1 MENAKHLL
9 LNDLYLLSRRF
20 LEIHNQPYQRLI
32 LQDFMRSRLGV
43 LIGQRGVGKTTF
55 LIQKLLEAANNN
67 PLSTEIL
74 YVPMDH
80 FLIRKGSLYDIA
92 ESFYQMG
99 GKLIAFDEIHQY
111 PHWSKELKSIFD
123 TFPNLAIIASG
134 SSALEIRKGTHDLS
148 RRAVINFM
156 PGYSFR
162 EYLELQHQLKL
173 SPFSLADLLKN
184 HIEITHA
191 ILKLITPNQ
200 LKILVEFKKYLQFG
214 YYPYYRQFNDP
225 GMYFI
230 TLEQNLHYAL
240 DSDLPTIYPS
250 LTGHSIRKIKQLM
263 SFIADSVPFTA
274 NLSKLKNLLDIG
286 DERTLKTY
294 LHYLSDCSLIRL
306 CMKASPKLRKLESPE
321 KIYLDNPN
329 QMHALCPMNPNPGT
343 LRELFFLSMLS
354 YQHTVTIP
362 MQGDFMIDNQWTFE
376 IGGRKKDSL
385 QIQDLNHAFLGCDEI
400 EHGIGN
406 KIPLWLFGFL
416 Y

>member
-1 MENAKHLL
+1 VENAKHLL

>member
-67 PLSTEIL
+67 PLSTEIM

-80 FLIRKGSLYDIA
+80 FLIGKGSLYDIA

-148 RRAVINFM
+148 RRAVISLM

-162 EYLELQHQLKL
+162 EYLELQHQLTL
-173 SPFSLADLLKN
+173 PSFPLADLLKN
-184 HIEITHA
+184 HVEITHA
-191 ILKLITPNQ
+191 ILKLIDPNQ
-200 LKILVEFKKYLQFG
+200 LKILLEFKKYLQFG

-240 DSDLPTIYPS
+240 DSDLPTIYPA

-385 QIQDLNHAFLGCDEI
+385 QIQDLNHAFLGCDDI
-400 EHGIGN
+400 EHGISN